1 MARTYALWFRRTYR
15 LAPTDPRYL
24 QATVEDIEA
33 EYWAYH
39 YEANPV
45 QEEFEDDEFDLEA
58 EKERIRLNAEAR
70 ETTQANTA
78 PPATGDDDWEE
89 VKIG

>member
-1 MARTYALWFRRTYR
+1 MARTYALWFRQQYR
-15 LAPTDPRYL
+15 LAPTDPRFL
-24 QATVEDIEA
+24 QATAEEIEA

-39 YEANPV
+39 YQANPA
-45 QEEFEDDEFDLEA
+45 QEEYEDDEFDLEA
-58 EKERIRLNAEAR
+58 EKERIRAQAEAR
-70 ETTQANTA
+70 EAAQANGT